1 MARVLSLLSGRPE
14 HRRRTLAMWAAI
26 IVVGIL
32 ALAGPLFLSEY
43 STLIFFQVFQLLALS
58 QAWNLLAGYG
68 GLVSLAPAASVGLGG
83 YAAAILGI
91 HAGLPIPVLMI
102 LGGLLAAVFSLIVS
116 VPMFRFRG
124 LYFTIAT
131 LVLAEALRLFMI
143 NWGVLGGAK
152 GLFLAKYAP
161 SGLTLYYYS
170 LVLAVLT
177 IVVVVVVLKTRL
189 GLSLRSL
196 RDDEDT
202 AQEMGVSTFRTKLWV
217 FVLTSFFMGMVGGLQ
232 TIKLGVIEPYG
243 AFSLTWTIN
252 TVITPIVG
260 GLSTIV
266 GPIIGAAF
274 IVWLGEGLSRF
285 PEIHV
290 AITGVIVILMI
301 RFAPIGIWGLLVSL
315 GRRLLG
321 WAVPETLPVT
331 SAALAAEPGAAA
343 VAPPPPMPAAPAPCA
358 EPVPV
363 VAPAAVKPAAD
374 GVVLLSVR
382 GLTKRWGDVVAV
394 DGVDLDLLEGQ
405 VLGVIGPN
413 GAGKSTLV
421 GTMSGALL
429 ADGGTITFEG
439 ADVTHT
445 PAFRRARMGI
455 GRTHQIPRP
464 FGQMTVFENL
474 MVARSYGGREHS
486 SGDVRVDCEA
496 ILQEVGLH
504 DAAATPAGQLTLL
517 QLKRLEL
524 ARALALEPKV
534 LLMDEIGAGLVE
546 SELVELIALIKHL
559 RGRVRAIVIIEH
571 IMDVIKQCC
580 DQVVVLDWGRLI
592 AAGAVQD
599 VLTSPDVVSCYLG
612 TGGGEVAARP
622 AAGEGA
628 AAAELPPLLSLS
640 GVSAGYGH
648 FRALTD
654 VTFTVK
660 PGEVVALLGANGAG
674 KTTVARTIS
683 GMVAPFSGAIEFD
696 GKRISGRP
704 AHEVARR
711 GLAHCMEGRHIFAD
725 LTVEENLTLAGKAV
739 KVRGP
744 ELRSRLDD
752 MFELFPILAERR
764 SKSGRELSGG
774 QQQMLAIGR
783 ALMGDPKLVIFD
795 EIALG
800 LAPATVERL
809 YETLVAIRE
818 RGTTMLIIEQNVER
832 GLALADRVFVM
843 EKGSVALAGTPAE
856 LRDNPVLQSLY
867 MGAVA

>member
-1 MARVLSLLSGRPE
+1 MAGRLSFLLGRPE
-14 HRRRTLAMWAAI
+14 HRRRTLGIWAAI
-26 IVVGIL
+26 AVVGIL
-32 ALAGPLFLSEY
+32 ALVGPLFLSDY
-43 STLIFFQVFQLLALS
+43 ATLIFFQVFQLLALS

-91 HAGLPIPVLMI
+91 HFGLPILVLMI
-102 LGGLLAAVFSLIVS
+102 AGGLLAAVFSLLVS

-152 GLFLAKYAP
+152 GLFLPQYAP
-161 SGLTLYYYS
+161 SGPALYYYS
-170 LVLAVLT
+170 LLLAVLT
-177 IVVVVVVLKTRL
+177 IIVVVVVLKTRL
-189 GLSLRSL
+189 GLSLRAL

-232 TIKLGVIEPYG
+232 TVKLGVIEPYG

-260 GLSTIV
+260 GLGTII
-266 GPIIGAAF
+266 GPIIGATF

-290 AITGVIVILMI
+290 AITGIIVILMI
-301 RFAPIGIWGLLVSL
+301 RFAPVGIWGLLVSL
-315 GRRLLG
+315 GRRLFRRPAR
-321 WAVPETLPVT
+321 AVV
-331 SAALAAEPGAAA
+331 AASAEPPGQEAAPG
-343 VAPPPPMPAAPAPCA
+343 APPTGDHAG
-358 EPVPV
+358 
-363 VAPAAVKPAAD
+363 AVTGGGPISP
-374 GVVLLSVR
+374 GTVLLSVR
-382 GLTKRWGDVVAV
+382 GVIKRWGDVVAV
-394 DGVDLDLLEGQ
+394 DTVDLDLLDGQ

-421 GTMSGALL
+421 GTLSGALL
-429 ADGGTITFEG
+429 ADGGTIEFEG
-439 ADVTHT
+439 VDVTHV
-445 PAFRRARMGI
+445 PAYKRARMGI

-464 FGQMTVFENL
+464 FRQMTVFENL
-474 MVARSYGGREHS
+474 LVARSYGGREHS
-486 SGDVRVDCEA
+486 TGDIRADCEA
-496 ILQEVGLH
+496 ILREVGLLE
-504 DAAATPAGQLTLL
+504 AAAVPASDLTLL

-546 SELVELIALIKHL
+546 SELVELIALIQHL
-559 RGRVRAIVIIEH
+559 RTRVRAIVIIEH
-571 IMDVIKQCC
+571 IMDVIKKCC
-580 DQVVVLDWGRLI
+580 DRVVVLDWGRVI
-592 AAGAVQD
+592 AAGAVQE
-599 VLTSPDVVSCYLG
+599 VLTSPEVVSCYLG
-612 TGGGEVAARP
+612 TGGGEM
-622 AAGEGA
+622 AAGLTRAGA
-628 AAAELPPLLSLS
+628 TTEAAPLLTLA

-648 FRALTD
+648 FRALTN
-654 VTFTVK
+654 VSFTIK
-660 PGEVVALLGANGAG
+660 PGEVVTLLGANGSG

-683 GMVAPFSGAIEFD
+683 GIVSPFSGTIEFA
-696 GKRISGRP
+696 GERISGKP

-725 LTVEENLTLAGKAV
+725 LTVEENLVLSGNAV
-739 KVRGP
+739 RVKSS
-744 ELRSRLDD
+744 ELKTRLDD
-752 MFELFPILAERR
+752 MYELFPILAERR
-764 SKSGRELSGG
+764 NKSGRELSGG

-800 LAPATVERL
+800 LAPTTVERL
-809 YETLVAIRE
+809 YQTLVAIRE

-843 EKGSVALAGTPAE
+843 EKGGIALAGTPAE
-856 LRDNPVLQSLY
+856 LRENPHLQSLY
-867 MGAVA
+867 VGAVA